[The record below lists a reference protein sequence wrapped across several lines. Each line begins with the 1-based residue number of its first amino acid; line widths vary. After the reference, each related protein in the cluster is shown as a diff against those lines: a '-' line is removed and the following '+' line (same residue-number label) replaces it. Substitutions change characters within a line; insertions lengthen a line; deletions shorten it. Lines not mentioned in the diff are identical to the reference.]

1 MKSAIAVVTLLMLS
15 GCGTIGNIV
24 QQSQATLEQA
34 NHLKGMEAMEIVCN
48 RLYTK
53 TFQELYPTKE
63 QVDAWKTVCRDRTE
77 LTP

>member
-1 MKSAIAVVTLLMLS
+1 MKSAIAVITLLALS

-24 QQSQATLEQA
+24 QQSQAALEQA
-34 NHLKGMEAMEIVCN
+34 NHLKGMEAMEIVCD

-63 QVDAWKTVCRDRTE
+63 QVDAWKTICRDRTD